1 MLSQW
6 LDPDERAAWLALI
19 RIVAKLPA
27 TLDAQLMR
35 ERATAG
41 PNGQAKTTFVIACSR
56 SSDPH
61 SSPPEL
67 S

>member
-1 MLSQW
+1 MDYGHEPLFGTFITPTNQPSVGGANV
-6 LDPDERAAWLALI
+6 P
-19 RIVAKLPA
+19 P
-27 TLDAQLMR
+27 
-35 ERATAG
+35 AG